1 MVLLGLAP
9 VYYGLLE
16 LSWGRARAIYHAAM
30 LYSGHFMSLSISIS
44 SPSCCCCCCLYHRL
58 RFGHFRSKCCCFHTI
73 LGLFSFFDQKIN
85 ISILKGNLAKSST
98 GLLSSGSFPVPPGPT
113 PCCFCCCFLS
123 ALLYDYLL
131 HNNKRK
137 MNQKMSEL
145 VEREK
150 GAKSQWNIEKFIGNK
165 ANRVFKLLIWEC
177 FPKQKNMH

>member
-1 MVLLGLAP
+1 MQQCFIAGILCL
-9 VYYGLLE
+9 
-16 LSWGRARAIYHAAM
+16 
-30 LYSGHFMSLSISIS
+30 SLSLLFHLVVVAVSTIDYALVISVANVVVFTPFWAFSAS
-44 SPSCCCCCCLYHRL
+44 S
-58 RFGHFRSKCCCFHTI
+58 I
-73 LGLFSFFDQKIN
+73 KIN
-85 ISILKGNLAKSST
+85 TKYILKGNLAKSST